1 MDSSSL
7 ENASRLLVVSKS
19 FMENAELGKMV
30 QISYSKEKKKLLC
43 FCPKIKCMDDR
54 DQIPTQPP

>member
-30 QISYSKEKKKLLC
+30 QIPYSKEKKFTLLLSKNKMYGR
-43 FCPKIKCMDDR
+43 PGSN
-54 DQIPTQPP
+54 P

>member
-19 FMENAELGKMV
+19 FMENAERDKMV
-30 QISYSKEKKKLLC
+30 QIPYSKEKLLR
-43 FCPKIKCMDDR
+43 FCPKIKCR
-54 DQIPTQPP
+54 DNQDQNPKKSH